1 MNSAMM
7 IEQIL
12 DFNKKAFDDSFN
24 TMVAVQ
30 EHTEK
35 IVLDCWR
42 KSEYFPE
49 QGKKVVGDWLQSY
62 KDGLD
67 EFKASVDSR
76 FKLVEDYLQN
86 AAIRWN
92 RRSILWSSKHSQL
105 ALQLIGQRKSLPLM
119 KKKVTPR
126 ESVVKE

>member
-1 MNSAMM
+1 MAVMNSVKR

-12 DFNKKAFDDSFN
+12 DFNKRAFDDNFN
-24 TMVAVQ
+24 AMIAVQ

-35 IVLDCWR
+35 IVFDFWR

-49 QGKKVVGDWLQSY
+49 EGKKVVGDWLQTY
-62 KDGLD
+62 KNGLD

-76 FKLVEDYLQN
+76 FKLVEDYIQS

-119 KKKVTPR
+119 KKK
-126 ESVVKE
+126 

>member
-1 MNSAMM
+1 MNSVTM

-12 DFNKKAFDDSFN
+12 DFNKRAFDDNFN
-24 TMVAVQ
+24 AMIAVQ

-35 IVLDCWR
+35 IVFDFWR

-49 QGKKVVGDWLQSY
+49 EGKKVVGDWLQNY
-62 KDGLD
+62 KDALD

-76 FKLVEDYLQN
+76 FKFVEDYLQN

-119 KKKVTPR
+119 KKM
-126 ESVVKE
+126 

>member
-1 MNSAMM
+1 MAAMNSATM

-12 DFNKKAFDDSFN
+12 DFNKRAFDDSFN
-24 TMVAVQ
+24 AMIAVQ

-35 IVLDCWR
+35 IVFDFWR
-42 KSEYFPE
+42 RSEYFPE
-49 QGKKVVGDWLQSY
+49 EGKKVVGDCLQTY
-62 KDGLD
+62 KNGLD
-67 EFKASVDSR
+67 EFKVSVDSR

-86 AAIRWN
+86 ATIRWN

-119 KKKVTPR
+119 KKK
-126 ESVVKE
+126 

>member
-1 MNSAMM
+1 M
-7 IEQIL
+7 I
-12 DFNKKAFDDSFN
+12 
-24 TMVAVQ
+24 VVQ

-35 IVLDCWR
+35 MVLDFWR

-49 QGKKVVGDWLQSY
+49 EGKKVVGGWLQSY
-62 KDGLD
+62 KNNLD

-86 AAIRWN
+86 TAIKWN

-119 KKKVTPR
+119 KKK
-126 ESVVKE
+126 

>member
-1 MNSAMM
+1 MNSATM

-24 TMVAVQ
+24 ALIAVQ

-49 QGKKVVGDWLQSY
+49 EGKKVVGDWLQSY
-62 KDGLD
+62 KNGLD
-67 EFKASVDSR
+67 EFKTSVDSR
-76 FKLVEDYLQN
+76 FKLVDDYLQN
-86 AAIRWN
+86 AATRWN
-92 RRSILWSSKHSQL
+92 RRSILWSSKHNQL

-119 KKKVTPR
+119 EKR
-126 ESVVKE
+126 

>member
-1 MNSAMM
+1 MNSATM

-12 DFNKKAFDDSFN
+12 DFNKRAFDDSFN
-24 TMVAVQ
+24 AMIAVQ

-35 IVLDCWR
+35 IVFDFWR

-49 QGKKVVGDWLQSY
+49 EGKKVVGDWLQTY
-62 KDGLD
+62 KNGLD

-119 KKKVTPR
+119 KKK
-126 ESVVKE
+126 